1 MGLLEIMMELIFS
14 IICLEKYDATYG
26 IVRCLIGLKQ
36 DIDMFYLKID
46 SGDNLPLEQAPIF
59 LFS

>member
-1 MGLLEIMMELIFS
+1 MELIFS

-26 IVRCLIGLKQ
+26 IVRFLIGLKQ
-36 DIDMFYLKID
+36 DIHMFYLKID